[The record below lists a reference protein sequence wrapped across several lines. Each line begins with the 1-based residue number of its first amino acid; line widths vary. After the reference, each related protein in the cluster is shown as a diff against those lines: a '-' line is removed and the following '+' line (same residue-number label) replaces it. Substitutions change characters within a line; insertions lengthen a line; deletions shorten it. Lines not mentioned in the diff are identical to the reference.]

1 MIIGLIIVG
10 LLVLIAIFSY
20 NGLVQKRMAVKNMW
34 SNISSQLQRRY
45 DLIPNLVNTVKG
57 YATHERE
64 IFENVAKL
72 RASFQSTTS
81 VKEMG
86 KIEGEMS
93 GALGRIFAVA
103 ENYPE
108 LKASQ
113 NFALLQ
119 EELIGTENKVAYS
132 RQGYN
137 NAVMTYNTAIQS
149 FPGVIFAGMFGFKPE
164 EFFEV
169 ESNEVKKAPQVSF

>member
-1 MIIGLIIVG
+1 MYVLIILAVI
-10 LLVLIAIFSY
+10 VVFIIFIY
-20 NGLVQKRMAVKNMW
+20 NGLVQKRMVVKNMW
-34 SNISSQLQRRY
+34 SNISTQLQRRY

-64 IFENVAKL
+64 IFEKVAAL
-72 RASFQSTTS
+72 RSSFQATNS

-86 KIEGEMS
+86 RIEGEMQ
-93 GALGRIFAVA
+93 GFLGRLFAVA
-103 ENYPE
+103 ENYPD

-113 NFALLQ
+113 NFMMLQ
-119 EELIGTENKVAYS
+119 EELTGTENKVAYS

-137 NAVMTYNTAIQS
+137 NAVMTYNTAIQK
-149 FPGVIFAGMFGFKPE
+149 FPAVILAGLFGFKPE

-169 ESNEVKKAPQVSF
+169 EAEEVRKVPKVSF